1 MKKTV
6 ENLMTSDF
14 IKACEDE
21 QIYEVVSRVA
31 AIKSSLLVCV
41 VDKTGKITG
50 VVTPREILKAV
61 EICGYEGVKKPLFSE
76 REVAHIMTS
85 RYVKD
90 IMSEP
95 EFVKSCDDVQK
106 AIDIMIDR
114 RFYEVPVVDEA
125 LNPVGLINYFAVI
138 SNADWRCEAG
148 Q

>member
-21 QIYEVVSRVA
+21 LIYEVVSRVA

-95 EFVKSCDDVQK
+95 EFVKSGDDVQK

-125 LNPVGLINYFAVI
+125 LKPIGLINYFAVI